1 MGKKKE
7 VGPVASW
14 AGLRSCAQA
23 PEEVGERNLVDLQMW
38 LGLQDEETRE
48 RERERASTMLNLDEE
63 EAWANRLAQAG
74 EKENEGV

>member
-1 MGKKKE
+1 
-7 VGPVASW
+7 
-14 AGLRSCAQA
+14 
-23 PEEVGERNLVDLQMW
+23 MW

>member
-1 MGKKKE
+1 MQPRVSILLQVLKPLPL
-7 VGPVASW
+7 VGIMLWVKVVAV
-14 AGLRSCAQA
+14 R
-23 PEEVGERNLVDLQMW
+23 
-38 LGLQDEETRE
+38 LQDEETRE